1 MEAAVFLQKMNVNN
15 NYNFNA
21 GLSFGEW
28 KQKQRCHTRRVA
40 ILQTFRA
47 AGSLT
52 PSIAH
57 HAGFSSRCC
66 VLHAAVFYPRRR
78 RRGGPVHILWYLN

>member
-1 MEAAVFLQKMNVNN
+1 MNVNN
-15 NYNFNA
+15 NYNLS

-52 PSIAH
+52 PSIARRSNP
-57 HAGFSSRCC
+57 AGILLQRAAYV
-66 VLHAAVFYPRRR
+66 VLKPAVFYP
-78 RRGGPVHILWYLN
+78 